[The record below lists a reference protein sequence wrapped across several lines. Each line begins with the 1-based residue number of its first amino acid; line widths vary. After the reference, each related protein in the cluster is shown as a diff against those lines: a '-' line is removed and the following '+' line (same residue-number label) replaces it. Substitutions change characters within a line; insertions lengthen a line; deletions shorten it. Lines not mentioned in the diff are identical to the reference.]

1 MLHGETIPSRRVLV
15 VDDEPM
21 VCHAVKMMLEFDGH
35 KVTTVNGPKEALVVF
50 KPGAYDVVLTDFAM
64 PGMTGRDLIKE
75 IHKIDPAQRTVVITA
90 YAEVLPPTGAN
101 MVIPKPFMLADL
113 RKALAQL
120 CPEPGE
126 QSSVA
131 AFPNNM

>member
-1 MLHGETIPSRRVLV
+1 
-15 VDDEPM
+15 M

-35 KVTTVNGPKEALVVF
+35 LVTTVNGPKEALGVF

-75 IHKIDPAQRTVVITA
+75 IHKIDPSQRTVVITA
-90 YAEVLPPTGAN
+90 YAEVLPATGAN

-120 CPEPGE
+120 CPEPGGE
-126 QSSVA
+126 QPIA
-131 AFPNNM
+131 AGSGGV